1 MAEIVLQPSTQD
13 TCPNEFNKTEINGNA
28 TTMRVSG
35 RVDRNRR
42 AYVQFDLSSLAG
54 KTITS
59 VNLLLNAVTVND
71 VGGYPADITV
81 VRCLDAWD
89 EATMDWAPQ
98 PTISGT
104 NLATMGWTVALG
116 WITHGPLNLTEFALM
131 QADNKGM
138 RVWIAAGDSGG
149 ANDVDYATSEHG
161 TAALRPKLV
170 VEYTEEGGAEQIVWI
185 M

>member
-1 MAEIVLQPSTQD
+1 MGEIILQQGTQD
-13 TCPNEFNKTEINGNA
+13 TCPNEFSKLEINGNA
-28 TTMRVSG
+28 TTMRVCG

-42 AYVQFDLSSLAG
+42 AYVQFDLSSLVG
-54 KTITS
+54 KTIIS
-59 VNLLLNAVTVND
+59 AVLWLYCTAVND
-71 VGGYPADITV
+71 AGPAYPADLTA

-104 NLATMGWTVALG
+104 DLCSRAWHTTAAQWEAFTLG
-116 WITHGPLNLTEFALM
+116 LTEFALM

-149 ANDVDYATSEHG
+149 DNRVDYATSENATG
-161 TAALRPKLV
+161 ANRPKLIV
-170 VEYTEEGGAEQIVWI
+170 NYKEGGGEVIWI